1 MPQREEL
8 LYNAYSSG
16 DKREPGQKMTL
27 EHHIS
32 FNPYRA
38 DLSSLTE
45 MTLGN
50 LQVMRE
56 KSVAEERKIFSELQ
70 ERAQLWEAQAAQT
83 MVLEKAMEYVKTPEV
98 KNSGN
103 RWEDTEYGW
112 RRISNRVYQMT
123 YRIREDTAYDHKL
136 KKQVPVAWYVS
147 WSVEYNLPP
156 RKDPYY
162 SRPSP
167 LAGQDNQRYADMSAA
182 ER

>member
-8 LYNAYSSG
+8 FYNAYSYG
-16 DKREPGQKMTL
+16 DKLEPGQKMTL

-147 WSVEYNLPP
+147 W
-156 RKDPYY
+156 RT
-162 SRPSP
+162 RPM
-167 LAGQDNQRYADMSAA
+167 RT
-182 ER
+182 

>member
-8 LYNAYSSG
+8 FYNAYSYG
-16 DKREPGQKMTL
+16 DKLEPGQKMTL

-83 MVLEKAMEYVKTPEV
+83 MVLEIC
-98 KNSGN
+98 
-103 RWEDTEYGW
+103 EDPGGEEQWKPLGGHGV
-112 RRISNRVYQMT
+112 RLAQ
-123 YRIREDTAYDHKL
+123 D
-136 KKQVPVAWYVS
+136 QQPG
-147 WSVEYNLPP
+147 LPNDLP
-156 RKDPYY
+156 HPGGHR
-162 SRPSP
+162 
-167 LAGQDNQRYADMSAA
+167 L
-182 ER
+182 

>member
-8 LYNAYSSG
+8 FYNAYSYG
-16 DKREPGQKMTL
+16 DKLEPGQKMTL

-70 ERAQLWEAQAAQT
+70 ERAQLWEVQAAQT

-98 KNSGN
+98 KNSEN
-103 RWEDTEYGW
+103 RCTVG
-112 RRISNRVYQMT
+112 
-123 YRIREDTAYDHKL
+123 
-136 KKQVPVAWYVS
+136 
-147 WSVEYNLPP
+147 
-156 RKDPYY
+156 
-162 SRPSP
+162 
-167 LAGQDNQRYADMSAA
+167 AGSATGSTK
-182 ER
+182 